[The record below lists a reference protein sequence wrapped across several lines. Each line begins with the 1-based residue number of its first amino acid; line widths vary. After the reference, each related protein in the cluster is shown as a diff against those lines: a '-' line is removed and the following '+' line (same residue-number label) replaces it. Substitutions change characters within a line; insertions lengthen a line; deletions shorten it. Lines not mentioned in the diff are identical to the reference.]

1 MIIVILDHTLGTGQS
16 GRVKAMSNRG
26 SNARQGSD
34 GMAQQWPFQNK
45 WLLLY
50 MHGYACQK
58 SSLSAKRTRNR
69 QDLIIFMYLYTAR
82 PSLSGLVG
90 WYICHFISLIVVKR
104 FSEPGTYKRQQWHAA
119 IVSEE

>member
-50 MHGYACQK
+50 MHDMHVKTRHYQQ
-58 SSLSAKRTRNR
+58 SAREIDR
-69 QDLIIFMYLYTAR
+69 I
-82 PSLSGLVG
+82 
-90 WYICHFISLIVVKR
+90 
-104 FSEPGTYKRQQWHAA
+104 
-119 IVSEE
+119 